1 LSATRREGQPVID
14 KEELRELAR
23 YRMEEHFICSLYYPL
38 EKGEPTEEGALIGL
52 RNLIGDALS
61 EREGW
66 TGAQTKSV
74 SDDLDRIESLV
85 TEEMM
90 MSSGGLAVF
99 ACSADD
105 LWKVFHLPVK
115 VGPMLVVDH
124 GTRMRPMIE
133 FLNRYQRYCT
143 VLVGKGKARLFVL
156 DAAGV
161 EEHSGVFGEVP
172 GRHDQGGWAQARY
185 QRHHDDR
192 VMRHLKET
200 ADEAFALL
208 QKVDFQQLFVAGTE
222 ELVSEFEEYLHP
234 YLKDRFAG
242 AFPMEMISTGTE
254 VQEQTLSA
262 ARQLTDADIEGAIE
276 NLRAEVHMGNLGA
289 AGLEDTLQAL
299 QKGQVLRLLVHED
312 FTTSGQRCTRC
323 GLLSLASPCLFCG
336 GEAEA
341 LSDMVESV
349 VTEAFLRNC
358 EITFVAAAD
367 GERLEEMGGI
377 GALLRFAG

>member
-1 LSATRREGQPVID
+1 VID

-23 YRMEEHFICSLYYPL
+23 YRMEEHLVCSLYYPL

-52 RNLIGDALS
+52 RNLIGEALS

-66 TGAQTKSV
+66 TSAQMKSV
-74 SDDLDRIESLV
+74 SDDLDRIENLV
-85 TEEMM
+85 TEEMV

-105 LWKVFHLPVK
+105 LWKVFRLPAK
-115 VGPMLVVDH
+115 VGPMLVVHH
-124 GTRMRPMIE
+124 GIRMRPMIE

-156 DAAGV
+156 DAGGV
-161 EEHSGVFGEVP
+161 DEHSGVISAVP

-185 QRHHDDR
+185 QRHHDER

-208 QKVDFQQLFVAGTE
+208 KRVDFQQLFVAGTE
-222 ELVSEFEEYLHP
+222 ELVSEFVEYLHP
-234 YLKDRFAG
+234 YLRERFAG
-242 AFPMEMISTGTE
+242 SFPMEMVSTAME
-254 VQEQTLSA
+254 VQEQTLRA
-262 ARQLTDADIEGAIE
+262 ARELTDADVRGAIE
-276 NLRAEVHMGNLGA
+276 NLRAEVHMGNLGT

-299 QKGQVLRLLVHED
+299 QKGQVLRLLVHEN
-312 FTTSGQRCTRC
+312 FTTPGQRCTRC
-323 GLLSLASPCLFCG
+323 GLLSLANPCLFCG
-336 GEAEA
+336 GETKA
-341 LSDMVESV
+341 LADMVESL

-358 EITFVAAAD
+358 EITFVSAAD
-367 GERLEEMGGI
+367 GEQLEEMGGI